1 MTSATRLT
9 PVFRPFATHT
19 PITAVETEAAGYA
32 AVSVYYFS
40 SRTISSSGT
49 IEDVTQLTN
58 LGGQP
63 PSPDHGDGAYEDLK
77 VTKRAE
83 PISANRQRQEETVVF
98 SALDFAGQKSVLSFF
113 CFGLLKSG
121 SRCHGGV
128 F

>member
-49 IEDVTQLTN
+49 IEDVTELTN
-58 LGGQP
+58 LAGLQRAQIKEMELMKTAKLPREQNPYLLTGRGRKKRWLFLRWT
-63 PSPDHGDGAYEDLK
+63 STGRK
-77 VTKRAE
+77 V
-83 PISANRQRQEETVVF
+83 
-98 SALDFAGQKSVLSFF
+98 G
-113 CFGLLKSG
+113 
-121 SRCHGGV
+121 
-128 F
+128 